1 MADPSLVLLVKGSL
15 TSHRTIAS
23 TEERGPMTQIS
34 KDGQHVGGSEVV
46 RLRPCFR
53 VLFGHWVGQLLL
65 SLGFLLEMHAP
76 RVMRVSLSGQTKVP
90 LLF

>member
-1 MADPSLVLLVKGSL
+1 
-15 TSHRTIAS
+15 
-23 TEERGPMTQIS
+23 MTQIS

-46 RLRPCFR
+46 RLGPCFR

-76 RVMRVSLSGQTKVP
+76 RVMRVSLSGKRKSLCCFETNGCQYRDFGCYWP
-90 LLF
+90 FGR